1 MAKRLEIRYSKTTS
15 ASIDGPYLSNMRGH
29 YMSVYGRLMGG
40 SLESLGVSTLYK
52 FNGVKV
58 QKRTL
63 QKTKKKEAAVKTKT
77 PDIDISRLVILGGTF
92 EKVGEENEAIGGGT
106 QKVGTGV

>member
-1 MAKRLEIRYSKTTS
+1 MAKTLEIRYSKTTS
-15 ASIDGPYLSNMRGH
+15 ASIDSNYLKNMRDNYLAQYGRM
-29 YMSVYGRLMGG
+29 MSVFGG
-40 SLESLGVSTLYK
+40 ASTLYK

-63 QKTKKKEAAVKTKT
+63 QKTKKKEVAVKTKT

-92 EKVGEENEAIGGGT
+92 EKVGEENEVIGGGT